1 MTKTGLRVLLAAALC
16 GTSVG
21 GAQAPKAAGLQ
32 NWPAGM
38 DPRVVG
44 AAVARH
50 FVGSPHQYT
59 ATLHY
64 SEVVSW
70 YGALEIGRLTG
81 DTALLDGLETRF
93 QPMLGEDKARIPTRA
108 HVDDSVFGALPLE
121 LYMVTRKPEYLAMGQ
136 GFADRQWAQPDA
148 QGLSGE
154 TRFWIDD
161 MYMLTLL
168 QVQAFRA
175 TGDKK
180 YLDRA
185 ALEMVAYLDKLQQ
198 PNGLFFHAPD
208 VPYFWGRGDGWM
220 AAGMTEVLRSLPADD
235 PRRPRILK
243 GYRTMMAALVKFQ
256 GKDGMWRQLIDREES
271 WPESSGS
278 GMFTFALVSGV
289 KNGWLTGEEYVSAAR
304 RGWIALVGYVDQN
317 NDVVEVCEGTGK
329 KDDLEYY
336 LERKRRTGDF
346 HGQAPLMW
354 AAAALLR

>member
-1 MTKTGLRVLLAAALC
+1 V
-16 GTSVG
+16 GT
-21 GAQAPKAAGLQ
+21 
-32 NWPAGM
+32 
-38 DPRVVG
+38 
-44 AAVARH
+44 AVARH

-70 YGALEIGRLTG
+70 YGALEIGRLTH
-81 DTALLDGLETRF
+81 DAALLDGLETRF
-93 QPMLGEDKARIPTRA
+93 RPMLGEDKARIPTRA

-121 LYMVTRKPEYLAMGQ
+121 LYMVTKKPEYLAMGQ
-136 GFADRQWAQPDA
+136 GFADRQWAAPDA

-185 ALEMVAYLDKLQQ
+185 ALEMVAYLEKLQQ

-208 VPYFWGRGDGWM
+208 VPYFWARGDGWM

-243 GYRTMMAALVKFQ
+243 GYRTTMAALVKFQ

-289 KNGWLTGEEYVSAAR
+289 KNGWLTGPEYVAAAR

-354 AAAALLR
+354 AAAALMR